1 MEYPLKNS
9 RKNCK
14 KINLSC
20 KRERTSRCVLS
31 IFHIETQKNK
41 KSDILSMQEG
51 KTMLEYGHGPFLK
64 YKKTGGI
71 KMKDNMKKMQI
82 GAVVAVVVC
91 FVLLIAGMAL
101 GGSAK
106 LTQKKTEVTVELGSM
121 TQLSLKAE
129 DFFEIE
135 KKDAKKVLIDTS
147 KVDLTKA
154 GEYEATATYKNEKYT
169 IKVKVVDTTAPKVE
183 LTDRVVFTNDI
194 EKANAGIAEILASV
208 ADASEYTTKLIRFE
222 KKDVL
227 STMDSFAVGKLEEA
241 VNDFRTKEEA
251 LAVGMEEIPT
261 QPGIYRSVMEVAD
274 VHGNATYKEV
284 YVVLDKTGA
293 TFNDMADMTVSVPAE
308 KINNEPVL
316 DRSIFKGYDE
326 VDGILTSDKLA
337 IEVLLTDETKHEW
350 TVSVAYTDRAGNTS
364 ESGFLITVTEEKK
377 QTVADNN
384 QKPSGN
390 TNNNTGNG
398 QGNSNTP
405 GGNTSTGNNNTQY
418 DPADTNKDGY
428 VTDEEAMHYITP
440 EKQAIIDAGYG
451 VVVEL
456 HGGEMYAVLMKDI
469 DHTIDGKDGRAIL
482 REYLNAKGKDGH
494 ISGCWINPE
503 NEWYWFTAEDIYE
516 KPVNDVTWGEIE
528 DF

>member
-1 MEYPLKNS
+1 
-9 RKNCK
+9 
-14 KINLSC
+14 
-20 KRERTSRCVLS
+20 
-31 IFHIETQKNK
+31 
-41 KSDILSMQEG
+41 
-51 KTMLEYGHGPFLK
+51 
-64 YKKTGGI
+64 
-71 KMKDNMKKMQI
+71 MKDNMKKMQI
-82 GAVVAVVVC
+82 GTVVAVVVC
-91 FVLLIAGMAL
+91 FVLVIAGMAL

-121 TQLSLKAE
+121 THLSLKAE

-147 KVDLTKA
+147 KVDLTKV
-154 GEYEATATYKNEKYT
+154 GEYEAKASYKKETYVIT
-169 IKVKVVDTTAPKVE
+169 VKVEDTKKPAVE
-183 LTDRVVFTNDI
+183 MAERVVFTNDI

-208 ADASEYTTKLIRFE
+208 TDASEYTTKLIRFE

-227 STMDSFAVGKLEEA
+227 STMDSFAVGKLEEV
-241 VNDFRTKEEA
+241 VNDFSSKEDA

-284 YVVLDKTGA
+284 YIVLDKTGA

-316 DRSIFKGYDE
+316 DMSIFKGYDE

-337 IEVLLTDETKHEW
+337 IEVRLTDESKHEW
-350 TVSVAYTDRAGNTS
+350 TVSVAYTDRAGNAS

-377 QTVADNN
+377 QTVADN

-390 TNNNTGNG
+390 TNNNTGNS
-398 QGNSNTP
+398 QGNSNTTGSTP
-405 GGNTSTGNNNTQY
+405 TGNAGNNNTQY

-469 DHTIDGKDGRAIL
+469 DHTINGKDGGDIL
-482 REYLNAKGKDGH
+482 WDYLDERNLGGH
-494 ISGCWINPE
+494 VSGCWINSE
-503 NEWYWFTAEDIYE
+503 NEWFWFIAEDIYE